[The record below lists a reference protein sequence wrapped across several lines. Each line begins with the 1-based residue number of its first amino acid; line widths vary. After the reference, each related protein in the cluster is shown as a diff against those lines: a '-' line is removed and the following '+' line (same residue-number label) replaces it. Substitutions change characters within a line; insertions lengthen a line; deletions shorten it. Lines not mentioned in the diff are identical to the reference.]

1 MAIDA
6 ELNNTGVAALSLL
19 LFMFTMSFGSMG
31 FMFSAFYSDRGKAV
45 FTVVGILIFSYALD
59 VLANFNDFIEKLDFL
74 SLFKY
79 YDPYPYIST
88 ASIDWSDLAVYAGII
103 IITSTVAIIRFQRR
117 DIAV

>member
-1 MAIDA
+1 
-6 ELNNTGVAALSLL
+6 
-19 LFMFTMSFGSMG
+19 
-31 FMFSAFYSDRGKAV
+31 MFSAFYSDRGKAV